1 MDNEVIRHSGE
12 IIELGEGIAKVK
24 IIQTSACAEC
34 MAKGMCTASDKT
46 EKIIEAEANTST
58 LSVGETVWV
67 EGHKNLGIIAVLFA
81 YIMPFLLILL
91 TMVIASQF
99 TENELLVG
107 TISLLILIPY
117 FIVIR
122 CMKGRFKAKFK
133 FYVVK

>member
-122 CMKGRFKAKFK
+122 CMKGRFKSKFK

>member
-24 IIQTSACAEC
+24 IIQTSACSEC

-117 FIVIR
+117 FIVMR

>member
-91 TMVIASQF
+91 TMVIAGQF

-117 FIVIR
+117 FIVMR
-122 CMKGRFKAKFK
+122 RMKGRFKAKFK